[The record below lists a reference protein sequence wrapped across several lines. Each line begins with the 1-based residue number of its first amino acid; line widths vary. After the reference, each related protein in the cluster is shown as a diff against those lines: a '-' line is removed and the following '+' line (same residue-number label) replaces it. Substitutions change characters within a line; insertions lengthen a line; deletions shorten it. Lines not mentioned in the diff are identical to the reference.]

1 MRSEFPLAGAGW
13 QYHSWQACSWTASGH
28 AGSEKR
34 IFHYEFE
41 FLHPF
46 PSGNGRLGRI
56 WHTLILARWQ
66 PFFEW
71 LPIETLIHE
80 RQKEYYKVL
89 NLANEQGE
97 STVFVRFMLE
107 IVRDSLNEIALPE
120 TELAEDLEDRI
131 LMLLKT
137 DSTLSAK
144 RLASALNVSER
155 HVQRMLQKL
164 KQAGRLDRS
173 GSNQSGRWIVR

>member
-1 MRSEFPLAGAGW
+1 M
-13 QYHSWQACSWTASGH
+13 
-28 AGSEKR
+28 
-34 IFHYEFE
+34 
-41 FLHPF
+41 
-46 PSGNGRLGRI
+46 
-56 WHTLILARWQ
+56 ILARWQ

-89 NLANEQGE
+89 NIANEQGE
-97 STVFVRFMLE
+97 SIVFVRFMLE

-137 DSTLSAK
+137 DSTFSAK
-144 RLASALNVSER
+144 R
-155 HVQRMLQKL
+155 
-164 KQAGRLDRS
+164 
-173 GSNQSGRWIVR
+173 